1 MAMKNRKQVKSA
13 HDKIA
18 MVRAVK
24 VLSKDM
30 QNTVREAGYKPD
42 DILFIRIEKIEGS
55 IVEWL
60 RKNGVIKR

>member
-1 MAMKNRKQVKSA
+1 
-13 HDKIA
+13 

-30 QNTVREAGYKPD
+30 QNTAREAGYKPD
-42 DILFIRIEKIEGS
+42 DIVFIRIEKIEGS

-60 RKNGVIKR
+60 RKKGVIIKR